1 MLNLLYSFQKK
12 NPPPIGACTR
22 PHIFCRESSFSGAGW
37 SRQVKTHSVLYPT
50 HSTYTEL
57 HNVPAYRFPLAS
69 NQLRQIPPVS
79 ISQTPQA
86 STQQL
91 QTSLQ
96 PWELPDPYFRGR
108 LGNPPDISLP
118 AQLIDVVL
126 DCFSRLHPHFPV
138 ASESNRRLPSAL
150 EASTRATH
158 DTVPTYMTSSL
169 QRWGRLSE
177 NSFGVLFRRLPPLL
191 GSALSER
198 QRKKPRLSP
207 IPGLP
212 CMHCPQLNWLGGIPQ
227 NTRLF

>member
-1 MLNLLYSFQKK
+1 MYCTLLTRHIQSCTTCPHTDFLLL
-12 NPPPIGACTR
+12 PINSGKFLLSR
-22 PHIFCRESSFSGAGW
+22 YLRLPKPVHSSSKPRFSRGSSPILISEAG
-37 SRQVKTHSVLYPT
+37 S
-50 HSTYTEL
+50 
-57 HNVPAYRFPLAS
+57 A
-69 NQLRQIPPVS
+69 I
-79 ISQTPQA
+79 
-86 STQQL
+86 
-91 QTSLQ
+91 
-96 PWELPDPYFRGR
+96 
-108 LGNPPDISLP
+108 PPDISLP

-212 CMHCPQLNWLGGIPQ
+212 CMHCPPTQLVGGYRKIRVFLNYYIFLGS
-227 NTRLF
+227 